1 MASNKINYN
10 DRGKCQS
17 NLLLVSVSNLFP
29 ISSRILILFL
39 QKRKKKSILGDYCFS
54 YRDNGFIMLYP
65 IFTILSW
72 TVCQLLHS
80 KIQSVM
86 NYRYGFFLQLDTSL
100 LLAISPEWF
109 DIYSTKYFWCR
120 LHSTSSRT
128 KYCDSLD
135 GKCLVKSF
143 FP

>member
-10 DRGKCQS
+10 DRGKCQI

-86 NYRYGFFLQLDTSL
+86 NYRYFTTRYKHFAGHISRMVWHLLYKIFLVP
-100 LLAISPEWF
+100 SPQYIQQDKILW
-109 DIYSTKYFWCR
+109 
-120 LHSTSSRT
+120 
-128 KYCDSLD
+128 
-135 GKCLVKSF
+135 LVGREM
-143 FP
+143 PR